1 MNPIDPLPALSFN
14 HRIYLNSIMKNLLSA
29 SLLLLAASCIPSA
42 PEGETIDTGYLLREM
57 TDLGRLSRLDG
68 PAYRAMQF
76 SSYDRRS
83 RSRDAEGWFAN
94 SDGFGD
100 EPIPGFTEVLR
111 EADSAGLGEYLIC
124 DVPGPGV
131 VQRLW
136 TAGLNG
142 TVRVYLDNA
151 AKPLYE
157 GPAEDFFWKTTACL
171 SGDDGHPDSAAFRQF
186 DASYFPIAFARRFRM
201 AWSGNIRQIH
211 FYQVGLRLYEPGTRV
226 QSFNRDDFER
236 FGGEYR
242 EAIAGL
248 NGNSEDSAGS
258 AGTEILDISLP
269 PDSAAVWVLSDGPKV
284 IRHFSFRLEQGDP
297 ERLLRKC
304 LLSLYFDGASVPQV
318 QAPLGDFF
326 GAAPGLNPFHSLPF
340 SVQTD
345 GTMICRFPMP
355 FAREA
360 RIVLENRSG
369 IAIGLTGKIDARPG
383 EWVAGNTMHFTARW
397 HMDHGLLASR
407 ERVVDIPYFVANGT
421 GRLVGAAAHL
431 FNPSEAVM
439 SWGNWWGE
447 GDEKIFVDRDS
458 FPSFFGTGSE
468 DYFNYSWSS
477 ERIFSHAYCGQPRN
491 DGPGNRGFVSDYR
504 WHIADDIPFE
514 ENIAFY
520 MELLHHGEVPG
531 FSYGRMVYAYA
542 LPGLND
548 WFQPVSEDDL
558 RDIAVPAW
566 EPLAYLGSAG
576 YAFHQAESLL
586 PAGSSAV
593 TVPDDLASGGS
604 LLRWRAAPGA
614 TLRFNL
620 RVPAESG
627 AARLGFTL
635 AHQPGGGA
643 FSVYLNGQPVLF
655 GRQTAISTHA
665 DHRKVLRNH
674 ISGPVSLKK
683 GSNEIRLDAGDASLD
698 GVVDL
703 DFFWIRAE

>member
-1 MNPIDPLPALSFN
+1 MLSN
-14 HRIYLNSIMKNLLSA
+14 CTLRHLLSVA
-29 SLLLLAASCIPSA
+29 LLLIMAACAGSGPGS
-42 PEGETIDTGYLLREM
+42 ETIDTGTLLREM
-57 TDLGRLSRLDG
+57 TDLERLSRLDG
-68 PAYRAMQF
+68 PAYRAVQY

-83 RSRDAEGWFAN
+83 RSRDEEGWFAN
-94 SDGFGD
+94 SDGFGG
-100 EPIPGFTEVLR
+100 EPIPGFEAVLK

-142 TVRVYLDNA
+142 TVRVYLDNTA
-151 AKPLYE
+151 SPLYE
-157 GPAEDFFWKTTACL
+157 GPAEDFFWKTTTCL
-171 SGDDGHPDSAAFRQF
+171 SGDAGRPDSAAFRQF
-186 DASYFPIAFARRFRM
+186 DAGYFPIAFAEHFRM
-201 AWSGNIRQIH
+201 EWIGNIREIH
-211 FYQVGLRLYEPGTRV
+211 FYQIGIRLYEAETVVR
-226 QSFNRDDFER
+226 SFRARDFDDFGTQLR
-236 FGGEYR
+236 QT
-242 EAIAGL
+242 ADML
-248 NGNSEDSAGS
+248 NGEPAPTG
-258 AGTEILDISLP
+258 DIQFTDLTLLP
-269 PDSAAVWVLSDGPKV
+269 GASVVLTFDGGPKA
-284 IRHFSFRLEQGDP
+284 IRELSFRMREGDP
-297 ERLLRKC
+297 EKLLRKC
-304 LLSLYFDGASVPQV
+304 LFSVYFDGASVPQI

-326 GAAPGLNPFHSLPF
+326 GAAPGLNPFHSIPF
-340 SVQTD
+340 SVHAD
-345 GTMICRFPMP
+345 GTMICRYIMP

-360 RIVLENRSG
+360 RFVFENRSG
-369 IAIGLTGKIDARPG
+369 ETMGLAIGLDLEASEWIEG
-383 EWVAGNTMHFTARW
+383 ETMHFRARW
-397 HMDHGLLASR
+397 HMDHGLRASH
-407 ERVVDIPYFVANGT
+407 EQPFDIPYFLASGT

-477 ERIFSHAYCGQPRN
+477 ERIFSYAYCGQPRN
-491 DGPGNRGFVSDYR
+491 DGPGNRGFVSNYR
-504 WHIADDIPFE
+504 WHIADDIPFQ

-548 WFQPVSEDDL
+548 WFQPVSDDDL

-576 YAFHQAESLL
+576 YAFQQAESLL
-586 PAGSSAV
+586 LAGNSAV

-627 AARLGFTL
+627 AARLGLTL
-635 AHQPGGGA
+635 AHQPGGGT
-643 FSVYLNGQPVLF
+643 FSVYLNGQPVPF
-655 GRQTAISTHA
+655 GRQTGISTHA
-665 DHRKVLRNH
+665 DHRKVLQNH

-683 GSNEIRLDAGDASLD
+683 GANEIRLEAGDAPLD

-703 DFFWIRAE
+703 DFFWIRSE